1 MEVNTV
7 QVVPLLCVPKKSCFR
22 EGCMITIGPGFLRDN
37 GVWLLQGGLFFN
49 QVCLYHCQF
58 PKLHLSGTLV
68 PDLMWPINK
77 KVLPNSIILN
87 RVHVVGTRVRAE
99 LPANGKQLIFTKNFK
114 NCIMKNDSMFYV
126 FNAVMYLSEHHFAM
140 LRNYLKIFLIDK
152 TDLTSLINRKHEHWK
167 IAEVCSIIPFKFPIC
182 SK

>member
-49 QVCLYHCQF
+49 QVCLFHCQF

-114 NCIMKNDSMFYV
+114 NCIMKNNSMFYV
-126 FNAVMYLSEHHFAM
+126 F
-140 LRNYLKIFLIDK
+140 KISKCSHVSFWTPFCYVEKLFKDFSNWQNRFNLIDK
-152 TDLTSLINRKHEHWK
+152 QKTRALKNRWSLLNHTI
-167 IAEVCSIIPFKFPIC
+167 
-182 SK
+182 